1 MSTFFG
7 DLSVSPPSSPSEGVK
22 ALSLGLAVQAFK
34 LIGRDDFRVT
44 ADLDAGRPWTVEA
57 FEAFQRV
64 LLMAYNRGAK
74 DMAAASSRS
83 SLIPASQVPA
93 GEPLSTTGAHVRP
106 ASVLA
111 SRPFDVLAWT
121 AACDGFARSAR
132 RHAGELDP
140 DANGVYY
147 SMAVDAALTG
157 IPFEH
162 HRIAVLTA
170 MKRGAYQTL
179 RNRAIR

>member
-1 MSTFFG
+1 MSTRFG
-7 DLSVSPPSSPSEGVK
+7 DYPVSPLSSPSEGAE
-22 ALSLGLAVQAFK
+22 ALSLGLAVQAFE
-34 LIGRDDFRVT
+34 LLGRDDFRVT

-64 LLMAYNRGAK
+64 LLMAYNRGAM
-74 DMAAASSRS
+74 DMAAVSSRGGVM
-83 SLIPASQVPA
+83 PASQVPA
-93 GEPLSTTGAHVRP
+93 GEPPSTTGAHECP

-140 DANGVYY
+140 DANGIYY
-147 SMAVDAALTG
+147 SMAVDAALSG
-157 IPFEH
+157 IPVEH

-170 MKRGAYQTL
+170 MNRGTYRTL
-179 RNRAIR
+179 RNREIR

>member
-1 MSTFFG
+1 MSTSFG
-7 DLSVSPPSSPSEGVK
+7 DLPVSLPSSPSEGVK

-74 DMAAASSRS
+74 DMAAVSSRGGVM
-83 SLIPASQVPA
+83 PASQSPVCELP
-93 GEPLSTTGAHVRP
+93 SITGAHERP

-121 AACDGFARSAR
+121 AACDGFALSAR
-132 RHAGELDP
+132 RHAGELDAE
-140 DANGVYY
+140 ANGLYY
-147 SMAVDAALTG
+147 SMAVDAALSG
-157 IPFEH
+157 IPAEH

-170 MKRGAYQTL
+170 MNRGAYRTL
-179 RNRAIR
+179 RNGAIR